1 MAYQNY
7 LRNLDFGGVSD
18 SIQTLKSQEYG
29 RLTNSLDAKSLDLQG
44 QINNLGEDESI
55 KDKLES
61 TVTTIGDATG
71 ISLESGGLGKTA
83 KSLVKGLKDKFGSV
97 KDTATKL
104 KGQAEDA
111 VGKLKGQA
119 EDTVGKLKGQAEDT
133 VGKLKGQAEDAV
145 GKLKPQAE
153 GEAEEPSEFMNALK
167 NDDFSA
173 MRRML
178 GDEGSA
184 EPVNEAGAFKGTVP
198 DDTYGNQRGELTD
211 SARELS
217 EPAEAPSEVADAPEA
232 GLDSAS
238 YPDFSQWFND
248 NGKRLGDQIDRD
260 LDPAGDASGPVERL
274 GENDSFADFLNDNA
288 MEPRFETRYN
298 MTDMTNSAPAR
309 PNTPVERTDA
319 AEPEADAEPQF
330 GDKPMTGRAVG
341 DRYGGQQEPSNA
353 PDGVEYEEQTLPDE
367 MIHGGGDTEMTTF
380 SSNVGRSSYANSF
393 NETGGIST
401 EAEIAQPSPSEG
413 ASVADGASKGGTV
426 ASDGA
431 DVAADTAGA
440 AEEGT
445 TAAGEAAGEGA
456 AEAGEIAG
464 EVAGDVAVE
473 AGTEVAGAALDST
486 GILAPLGL
494 LLQVG
499 GAIFGAVETAKSAMD
514 EKSMTS
520 SEDAQNALAQQKNA
534 IQKNIASQQFVGA
547 NVTPGLSTTTAN
559 AVTSG
564 AF

>member
-1 MAYQNY
+1 M
-7 LRNLDFGGVSD
+7 
-18 SIQTLKSQEYG
+18 
-29 RLTNSLDAKSLDLQG
+29 
-44 QINNLGEDESI
+44 
-55 KDKLES
+55 
-61 TVTTIGDATG
+61 
-71 ISLESGGLGKTA
+71 
-83 KSLVKGLKDKFGSV
+83 

-211 SARELS
+211 SVRELS

-232 GLDSAS
+232 GLDSAR

-248 NGKRLGDQIDRD
+248 NGKRLGDQMDRD

-298 MTDMTNSAPAR
+298 TTDMTNSAPAR

-353 PDGVEYEEQTLPDE
+353 ARKLKSLNRLPAKVRRWRTALRKEGLWLVMELTLPRMLRVPLKKALQQLVKQRE
-367 MIHGGGDTEMTTF
+367 KE
-380 SSNVGRSSYANSF
+380 
-393 NETGGIST
+393 
-401 EAEIAQPSPSEG
+401 QP
-413 ASVADGASKGGTV
+413 K
-426 ASDGA
+426 
-431 DVAADTAGA
+431 
-440 AEEGT
+440 
-445 TAAGEAAGEGA
+445 
-456 AEAGEIAG
+456 
-464 EVAGDVAVE
+464 
-473 AGTEVAGAALDST
+473 
-486 GILAPLGL
+486 
-494 LLQVG
+494 Q
-499 GAIFGAVETAKSAMD
+499 
-514 EKSMTS
+514 EKSQ
-520 SEDAQNALAQQKNA
+520 EK
-534 IQKNIASQQFVGA
+534 
-547 NVTPGLSTTTAN
+547 
-559 AVTSG
+559 
-564 AF
+564 